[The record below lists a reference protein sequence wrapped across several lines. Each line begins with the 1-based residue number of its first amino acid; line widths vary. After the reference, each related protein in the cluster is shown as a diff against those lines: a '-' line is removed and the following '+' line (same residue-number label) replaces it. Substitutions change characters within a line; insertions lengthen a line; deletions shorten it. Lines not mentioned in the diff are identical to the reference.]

1 MNLTKRILPIA
12 LIGSAIVVGTVVLF
26 EERVS
31 EYTPFQPSIER
42 ETFTTME
49 EQLVQEEATSNLKDG
64 EQFSEDKNS
73 DKEKSLHQ
81 KTISGQT
88 NSNLPK
94 ENTSNKINEIGGAVT
109 ALDIITETNAQ
120 RAKFGLFPLS
130 FNAKLTSAAQAK
142 VDDMILHKYFGHKSP
157 EGKGPEDLANNAG
170 YEHIAIAENLALGN
184 YESSAE
190 IAEGWMNS
198 PGHRKNIVSTSFT
211 DIGVAVGQGMFEGGR
226 VWFIAQE
233 FGRPASDCVLPNKD
247 LEKRIEETQ
256 KALKETKRILEE
268 AFSEIEKTKQKYG
281 PSYIEKI
288 DSYNS
293 LVNTYNLL
301 NAEVK
306 DLIEKYNY
314 QVKSYNL
321 CAR

>member
-1 MNLTKRILPIA
+1 MRRHYMNLTKRILPIA

-120 RAKFGLFPLS
+120 RAKDQRAAREPLS
-130 FNAKLTSAAQAK
+130 IQLPLYRSGARCRRRIDTPL
-142 VDDMILHKYFGHKSP
+142 SP
-157 EGKGPEDLANNAG
+157 
-170 YEHIAIAENLALGN
+170 
-184 YESSAE
+184 S
-190 IAEGWMNS
+190 
-198 PGHRKNIVSTSFT
+198 R
-211 DIGVAVGQGMFEGGR
+211 
-226 VWFIAQE
+226 
-233 FGRPASDCVLPNKD
+233 
-247 LEKRIEETQ
+247 
-256 KALKETKRILEE
+256 
-268 AFSEIEKTKQKYG
+268 
-281 PSYIEKI
+281 
-288 DSYNS
+288 
-293 LVNTYNLL
+293 
-301 NAEVK
+301 
-306 DLIEKYNY
+306 
-314 QVKSYNL
+314 
-321 CAR
+321 